1 MSGYL
6 RPALGIIKWVIAL
19 GIVGYLVYQN
29 GDQFERLWTGPI
41 HWNFLIA
48 AFLLCG
54 SSIILTFYRW
64 YLLVV
69 ALNFPFRFSDALRL
83 GFLGYLFNY
92 VSPGAVGGDVVKAVL
107 MAREQHGRRSV
118 AVATILLDRILGL
131 MGLLMVGA
139 GATLLVADDIERR
152 ELIVKVLWGGS
163 IAGLTGLA
171 VMLHPSTPNSW
182 WMKLLIRIPKVGA
195 IISDIADG
203 ISLYQQRRRVVALT
217 VVLSIIGHF
226 GIISSFYCCARVV
239 ATQAETPSYVTH
251 LLLIP
256 LAEIVGVIVPVP
268 GGVGALEA
276 AVQESYRLAGAIPGI
291 GLLAAGAYRVT
302 TILVAAIGSVYYLAS
317 KRQIQ
322 ELLAEERADPASLLT
337 DDTADEDTATTAPV
351 GPASETP
358 ATGSETFPGQPG

>member
-1 MSGYL
+1 MSAYL

-19 GIVGYLVYQN
+19 GIVSYLGYQN
-29 GDQFERLWTGPI
+29 REQFERLYTEPI
-41 HWNFLIA
+41 QWQFLIA
-48 AFLLCG
+48 AFVLCG

-69 ALNFPFRFSDALRL
+69 ALDFPFKFSDALRL

-92 VSPGAVGGDVVKAVL
+92 VAPGAVGGDVVKGVL

-131 MGLLMVGA
+131 MGLLIVGA
-139 GATLLVADDIERR
+139 GATLLVADQIDHRNE
-152 ELIVKVLWGGS
+152 IVAVLWGGS
-163 IAGLTGLA
+163 IAGLTGLL
-171 VMLHPSTPNSW
+171 VMLHPATPKSW
-182 WMKLLIRIPKVGA
+182 WMKLLIRIPKAGG
-195 IISDIADG
+195 IIADIADG
-203 ISLYQQRRRVVALT
+203 ISLYQQRRAIVALT
-217 VVLSIIGHF
+217 VVLSVIGHF

-239 ATQAETPSYVTH
+239 ATAAETPSYVTH

-256 LAEIVGVIVPVP
+256 LAEIVGVIVPLP

-276 AVQESYRLAGAIPGI
+276 AVQKSYELAGANPGI
-291 GLLAAGAYRVT
+291 GLLAVGAYRVT

-322 ELLAEERADPASLLT
+322 ELLAEEQAKSEATSTSKDVDKNSPSSTPAST
-337 DDTADEDTATTAPV
+337 DERDT
-351 GPASETP
+351 
-358 ATGSETFPGQPG
+358 

>member
-6 RPALGIIKWVIAL
+6 RLALGIIKWLIAL

-29 GDQFERLWTGPI
+29 GDQFERLWNGPI

-48 AFLLCG
+48 AFFLCG

-92 VSPGAVGGDVVKAVL
+92 VSPGAVGGDLVKALL
-107 MAREQHGRRSV
+107 MAREQQGRRSV

-139 GATLLVADDIERR
+139 GATLLVADDIQRR

-163 IAGLTGLA
+163 IAGLTGLV
-171 VMLHPSTPNSW
+171 VMLHPSTPDSW
-182 WMKLLIRIPKVGA
+182 WMKLLIRIPKLGT

-203 ISLYQQRRRVVALT
+203 ISLYQQRRAIVALT
-217 VVLSIIGHF
+217 VVLSVIGHF

-239 ATQAETPSYVTH
+239 ASPAETPSYVTH

-322 ELLAEERADPASLLT
+322 ELLAEEQADADSLMTAEPSEDPKTSPA
-337 DDTADEDTATTAPV
+337 
-351 GPASETP
+351 ASGT
-358 ATGSETFPGQPG
+358 

>member
-1 MSGYL
+1 MSAYL

-19 GIVGYLVYQN
+19 GIVSYLGYQN
-29 GDQFERLWTGPI
+29 REQFERLYTEPI
-41 HWNFLIA
+41 QWQFLIA
-48 AFLLCG
+48 AFVLCG

-69 ALNFPFRFSDALRL
+69 ALDFPFKFSDALRL

-92 VSPGAVGGDVVKAVL
+92 VSPGAVGGDVVKGVL
-107 MAREQHGRRSV
+107 MAREQHGRKSV

-152 ELIVKVLWGGS
+152 DLIVKVLWGGS
-163 IAGLTGLA
+163 IAGLTGLV

-195 IISDIADG
+195 IIADIEDG
-203 ISLYQQRRRVVALT
+203 ISLYQQRRAIVALT

-239 ATQAETPSYVTH
+239 ATAAETPSYVTH

-256 LAEIVGVIVPVP
+256 LAEIVGVIVPLTP
-268 GGVGALEA
+268 GGVGVLEA
-276 AVQESYRLAGAIPGI
+276 AVQESYKLAGANPGI
-291 GLLAAGAYRVT
+291 GLLAVGAYRVT
-302 TILVAAIGSVYYLAS
+302 TILIASIGAVYYLAS

-322 ELLAEERADPASLLT
+322 KLLAEEQAKSDAASSEDKLEDSLA
-337 DDTADEDTATTAPV
+337 TAQTSAA
-351 GPASETP
+351 
-358 ATGSETFPGQPG
+358 QPES

>member
-1 MSGYL
+1 MSAYL
-6 RPALGIIKWVIAL
+6 RPAFGIIKWVIAL
-19 GIVGYLVYQN
+19 GIVGYLIYQN
-29 GDQFERLWTGPI
+29 SEQFERLWTGPI
-41 HWNFLIA
+41 HWNYLAA
-48 AFLLCG
+48 AFVLCG

-69 ALNFPFRFSDALRL
+69 ALDFPFKFSDALRL

-92 VSPGAVGGDVVKAVL
+92 VSPGAVGGDVVKGVL
-107 MAREQHGRRSV
+107 MAREQKGRRSV

-152 ELIVKVLWGGS
+152 DLIVKVLWGGS
-163 IAGLTGLA
+163 IAGLTGLL
-171 VMLHPSTPNSW
+171 VMLHPATPGSW
-182 WMKLLIRIPKVGA
+182 WMKLLIRIPKAGG
-195 IISDIADG
+195 IIADIVDG
-203 ISLYQQRRRVVALT
+203 ISLYQQRRAIVALT
-217 VVLSIIGHF
+217 VVLSVIGHF

-239 ATQAETPSYVTH
+239 ATAAETPGYVTH

-276 AVQESYRLAGAIPGI
+276 AVQESYKLAGAIPGI
-291 GLLAAGAYRVT
+291 GLLAVGAYRVT

-322 ELLAEERADPASLLT
+322 ELLAEEQARSEAASTTRHDHVGNVPATEPAS
-337 DDTADEDTATTAPV
+337 TAER
-351 GPASETP
+351 ET
-358 ATGSETFPGQPG
+358 